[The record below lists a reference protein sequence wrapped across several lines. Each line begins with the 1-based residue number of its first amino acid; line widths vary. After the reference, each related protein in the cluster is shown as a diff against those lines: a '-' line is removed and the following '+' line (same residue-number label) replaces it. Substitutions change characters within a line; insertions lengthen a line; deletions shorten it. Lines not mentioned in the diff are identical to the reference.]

1 MKMTDIDTRWQ
12 DAVTMRTK
20 ITAATI
26 KTATAKAMTTFK
38 SDGDDDGNRNHD
50 VGNVDNRIYNE
61 NDGEN
66 RDTDDERHNSNKNK
80 KRKQQTKAL
89 QEKRRDQMKR

>member
-1 MKMTDIDTRWQ
+1 MT
-12 DAVTMRTK
+12 TK
-20 ITAATI
+20 AT
-26 KTATAKAMTTFK
+26 TTFK
-38 SDGDDDGNRNHD
+38 SDYDDDGNRND
-50 VGNVDNRIYNE
+50 VGNDDDRIYDE

-66 RDTDDERHNSNKNK
+66 KDTDDESHSSNKNK